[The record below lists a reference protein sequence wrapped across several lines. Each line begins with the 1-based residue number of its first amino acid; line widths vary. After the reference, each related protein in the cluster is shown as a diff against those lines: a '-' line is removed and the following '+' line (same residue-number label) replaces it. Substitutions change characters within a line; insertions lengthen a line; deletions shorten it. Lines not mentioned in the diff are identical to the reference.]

1 MSKCGIKKIGA
12 IVIII
17 LTALFIITSIYV
29 NYTLAESNLESILY
43 YSTCLGETDLTAL
56 YIGLKICIPIIIV
69 LSIVLYAVFYD
80 ISFGKIKAK
89 FYPFKFMNK
98 HRKVFIIILFIIS
111 FIMLLQCIESINYII
126 DISSKSD
133 LIEKEYVDPKKTKV
147 TFPDEKKNLIV
158 ISVESLEYSL
168 FTKSQ
173 NGIWD
178 YEVIPELHDLLED
191 KDSITFNQKK
201 GMYMLQGSSYTT
213 SSVVANNSAVPIK
226 VGPERIGYSKDNYM
240 SGAYTLGELLEKEGY
255 TNEVISGAA
264 TAFGSMNLFYEQ
276 HGNFN
281 IIDPDTLDKNGYK
294 MSKSDRGNWGFND
307 KYIFEIAKDRLD
319 TLSKDDKPFNLQLVT
334 IDTHFVDGFVGDYSE
349 TKYSRQ
355 YENAYATTS
364 KLIYDFVGYVKS
376 QPYYEDTVIV
386 ILGDHLAM
394 QSNFINN
401 RMFDDRTIYF
411 CIIDPDNREYK
422 RDRIYTALDTYP
434 TIVSL
439 LNGNIEGDRLGLG
452 VNLFSHEKTLAE
464 EYGVKKLDKELRKK
478 SEFYDKIILSER

>member
-29 NYTLAESNLESILY
+29 NYTLADSNLESIMY

-133 LIEKEYVDPKKTKV
+133 LIEKEYVDPKKTKI

-168 FTKSQ
+168 FTKGQ

-191 KDSITFNQKK
+191 KDSIT
-201 GMYMLQGSSYTT
+201 
-213 SSVVANNSAVPIK
+213 
-226 VGPERIGYSKDNYM
+226 
-240 SGAYTLGELLEKEGY
+240 
-255 TNEVISGAA
+255 
-264 TAFGSMNLFYEQ
+264 
-276 HGNFN
+276 
-281 IIDPDTLDKNGYK
+281 
-294 MSKSDRGNWGFND
+294 
-307 KYIFEIAKDRLD
+307 
-319 TLSKDDKPFNLQLVT
+319 
-334 IDTHFVDGFVGDYSE
+334 
-349 TKYSRQ
+349 
-355 YENAYATTS
+355 
-364 KLIYDFVGYVKS
+364 
-376 QPYYEDTVIV
+376 
-386 ILGDHLAM
+386 
-394 QSNFINN
+394 
-401 RMFDDRTIYF
+401 
-411 CIIDPDNREYK
+411 
-422 RDRIYTALDTYP
+422 
-434 TIVSL
+434 
-439 LNGNIEGDRLGLG
+439 
-452 VNLFSHEKTLAE
+452 
-464 EYGVKKLDKELRKK
+464 
-478 SEFYDKIILSER
+478 

>member
-29 NYTLAESNLESILY
+29 NYTLADSNLESIMY

-213 SSVVANNSAVPIK
+213 SSVVANNSSVPIK

-294 MSKSDRGNWGFND
+294 MSKSDCGNWGFND

-319 TLSKDDKPFNLQLVT
+319 TLSKNDKPFNLQLVT

-411 CIIDPDNREYK
+411 CIIDPDNIEYK
-422 RDRIYTALDTYP
+422 KDRIYTALDTYP

-452 VNLFSHEKTLAE
+452 VNLFSREKTLAE